1 MSRPFWCE
9 AWPRP
14 PYSLP
19 KRPPLGREMSMIPTR
34 CALSCSVRN
43 SCSTRRTLRIRRSVP
58 QRRHSRFGITSRIG
72 SQVKKSSPS
81 SGSSTPFF
89 SRPFQAGE
97 PSAFD
102 LRHSIAP
109 KSGGTPGMTAVAVGA
124 GVSSGVTVAA
134 GVGVGSG
141 AGAGACAKA
150 TAAATSSAASASTTK
165 RMRPI
170 VASLLYVAGVVVF
183 LHGVAGSRETYSWL
197 PQSVAG
203 HRVIRPDFRGHGAAA
218 RTPGAYRISDYV
230 DDVIEVLRADGPAV
244 LIGHSLGRR
253 RRVDGGPG
261 GAGTGPR
268 RLPGGPA
275 AVLGRA
281 RDANPAVPRFRE
293 LRSRTLDWQTAG
305 VSEADAVAELAADP
319 DGDAQTEDALAA
331 RAYSLLHLDP
341 EVLDTV
347 IDGSLLADTDVVAPV
362 NVPVCVLAAGSE
374 PAFGEV
380 SEERLASTHP
390 RVQVVRV
397 AGAGHSIHDERAF
410 RDEYFARVE
419 SFVASA

>member
-1 MSRPFWCE
+1 
-9 AWPRP
+9 
-14 PYSLP
+14 
-19 KRPPLGREMSMIPTR
+19 
-34 CALSCSVRN
+34 
-43 SCSTRRTLRIRRSVP
+43 
-58 QRRHSRFGITSRIG
+58 
-72 SQVKKSSPS
+72 
-81 SGSSTPFF
+81 
-89 SRPFQAGE
+89 
-97 PSAFD
+97 
-102 LRHSIAP
+102 
-109 KSGGTPGMTAVAVGA
+109 
-124 GVSSGVTVAA
+124 
-134 GVGVGSG
+134 
-141 AGAGACAKA
+141 
-150 TAAATSSAASASTTK
+150 
-165 RMRPI
+165 
-170 VASLLYVAGVVVF
+170 VVVF

-230 DDVIEVLRADGPAV
+230 DDVIEVLRAEGPAV
-244 LIGHSLGRR
+244 LIGHSLGG
-253 RRVDGGPG
+253 VAAWTVAQAAPELVH
-261 GAGTGPR
+261 GAFLEDPP
-268 RLPGGPA
+268 LYWDAP
-275 AVLGRA
+275 V
-281 RDANPAVPRFRE
+281 ANPAVPRFRE

-419 SFVASA
+419 AFVASA